1 MDFPLDPH
9 GTDFQQRVWQALR
22 EIAPGTTASYKEIA
36 MRIGAPRAVRA
47 IARACATNPIA
58 IAIPC
63 HRVVR
68 SDGSMSRYRRGT
80 ARKRTL
86 LDREARS

>member
-1 MDFPLDPH
+1 MNFPLDPH

-36 MRIGAPRAVRA
+36 MRIGAPKAVR
-47 IARACATNPIA
+47 A

-63 HRVVR
+63 HRVVS
-68 SDGSMSRYRRGT
+68 SDGSMSRYRWGT
-80 ARKRTL
+80 ARKRTQ